1 MKSLLKFD
9 LKNILLI
16 LLIGVVVFQQ
26 CGNGEEEV
34 GEIINVGGKNYELL
48 EHRIDTVYEEKIV
61 EVPKYVPQYIERLVE
76 VPVKIPVGVDT
87 LKVIEEYFS
96 TFKVT
101 DTLKLTYKFSK
112 DVLDE
117 NGKKPQAS
125 LGYGVITDVISQNKI
140 QSRDIKWNFQIPTI
154 YDTKIV
160 KELPKNQVYMGLN
173 TNFDRVNVVNSV
185 GGGVILKTKRDRIYQ
200 LNTGLSN
207 SITGETQPYL
217 GGGMYWKIKIKK

>member
-9 LKNILLI
+9 LKNLLII

-26 CGNGEEEV
+26 CGGGKKEV
-34 GEIINVGGKNYELL
+34 GEIINVNGKGYELL
-48 EHRIDTVYEEKIV
+48 EHRVDTVYEKKIV
-61 EVPKYVPQYIERLVE
+61 KVPQYVPKYIERLVE
-76 VPVKIPVGVDT
+76 VPVKIPIDVDT

-96 TFKVT
+96 SFKVT

-112 DVLDE
+112 NVLGE
-117 NGKKPQAS
+117 TINPPYPS

-140 QSRDIKWNFQIPTI
+140 QSRDIRWNFQIPII

-160 KELPKNQVYMGLN
+160 KELPKNQLYLGLN
-173 TNFDRVNVVNSV
+173 TNFDKVNVVNSV

-217 GGGMYWKIKIKK
+217 GGGIYWKIKLRK